1 MQEQCIQCKGRGF
14 CGKPCKILSSLKQ
27 YQPKISLEFSG
38 TTPPEIFVGRY
49 NYPEVFSGIL
59 APAEHGDT
67 EALSMPELWHKNK
80 SSILDIM
87 NFRSRMIYSRFT
99 TSIRSSKDKLKD
111 KMQEFALASKPV
123 DASFTLKKKPHAS
136 IELDKHVAMLGNP
149 APLEKVSIDSNIK
162 VEKKV
167 DYLSNDTDVKAT
179 LAMNELY
186 NSKISVS
193 NIIKILTAGLLG
205 KKFQRKL
212 VPTRWAVT
220 ATDDTLSKAML
231 ENIKH
236 YPELQ
241 EYQLFN
247 ANYLGNYYE
256 ILLMPSCWSFEVIE
270 ISSQGYFGKGIQ
282 KEPAAWQD
290 YEFFKGRKEY
300 ANSVT
305 GAYYANRLAVS
316 EYLERI
322 HRQASCLIFREVRE
336 EYFAPCGVGIL
347 RETCRSA
354 FEQKPKKFNTVDE
367 AFEDAQTRLKFP
379 ISVFTQKS
387 ILLRNSKEQ
396 KKLFQFL

>member
-1 MQEQCIQCKGRGF
+1 MQELCIQCKGRGF
-14 CGKPCKILSSLKQ
+14 CGEPCKILASLKQ

-67 EALSMPELWHKNK
+67 ESLSMPELWHKNK

-99 TSIRSSKDKLKD
+99 TSIKASNDKLKD

-123 DASFTLKKKPHAS
+123 DASFKLKKKPQTS

-162 VEKKV
+162 IEKKV
-167 DYLSNDTDVKAT
+167 DYLSNDSDVKAT
-179 LAMNELY
+179 QAMNELY
-186 NSKISVS
+186 KSRISVS

-256 ILLMPSCWSFEVIE
+256 ILLMPSYWSFEVIE
-270 ISSQGYFGKGIQ
+270 ISNQGYFGKGIQ

-305 GAYYANRLAVS
+305 GAYYANRLAVA
-316 EYLERI
+316 EYLEKI
-322 HRQASCLIFREVRE
+322 HRQASCLIFREVRK
-336 EYFAPCGVGIL
+336 EYWAPCGVGIL
-347 RETCRSA
+347 REACREALQKKPEVFQNLKDA
-354 FEQKPKKFNTVDE
+354 FNSMK
-367 AFEDAQTRLKFP
+367 TRFQLPVEFWSK
-379 ISVFTQKS
+379 KS
-387 ILLRNSKEQ
+387 ILLKEKKTQ
-396 KKLFQFL
+396 KRLGEF